1 MIAFRFA
8 LTPDDFANYS
18 IYVQLEAPG
27 KKKLI
32 IKRYWPVII
41 VLLLVFFIEF
51 IDSFLTDKFDNTFII
66 GICVF
71 VFIILSSAFSLKP
84 RIKKLAFKFAASAE
98 NASVF
103 RMTDY
108 TFSETGVIAK
118 DEVKEVQ
125 FQWTAFIKKA
135 ETDKYFYLFL
145 HSTNALIIP
154 KRIFR
159 SQVEKDRFTQLLS
172 THISFDAELG
182 HLVKQ

>member
-1 MIAFRFA
+1 MISFRFA

-32 IKRYWPVII
+32 FKRYWPLMIVIS
-41 VLLLVFFIEF
+41 LLFFIE
-51 IDSFLTDKFDNTFII
+51 ILDGFLTDTFDNTFII

-71 VFIILSSAFSLKP
+71 AFILLSSAFSLKP

-118 DEVKEVQ
+118 DDVKEVQ
-125 FQWTAFIKKA
+125 FQWAAFIKKV
-135 ETDKYFYLFL
+135 ETDHYFYLFL

-159 SQVEKDRFTQLLS
+159 SQLEKDRFTLLLS